1 MLDQFPCTVDGR
13 TSPSLSTQ
21 LIICACSPRHST
33 QNLQAVTCSKCNC
46 SWHRPNRQIID
57 RQAQHGVIILLW
69 QARVTKGS
77 NSELWT
83 ESVESEQLDSRR
95 RWGCWSCTTQKT
107 FTSCR
112 HYHCTA
118 TPVTDCT
125 YVQPGIDSPP
135 KQKQNTTC
143 ATCMSHTD
151 QWLFD
156 EEHHQLHVQGC
167 SWLSKSRSAWLKQ
180 EWSTLTP
187 MQWQH
192 I

>member
-21 LIICACSPRHST
+21 LIICACSSRHST
-33 QNLQAVTCSKCNC
+33 QFASSDMLQMQLQLTQTQQA
-46 SWHRPNRQIID
+46 IID

-112 HYHCTA
+112 RYHCTA

-143 ATCMSHTD
+143 ATCMSHAD

-167 SWLSKSRSAWLKQ
+167 SWLSTWRSAWLKQ

-187 MQWQH
+187 IQWQH